1 MWFLMRKTEFTSR
14 NYMYK
19 HIRIIVYIKEKNIK
33 LTENIVNVSCIT
45 CKAYVSQCFYAP
57 EGFNEIRGCRFSN
70 IDTVMM

>member
-45 CKAYVSQCFYAP
+45 CKAMSLNVSMPLKAL
-57 EGFNEIRGCRFSN
+57 
-70 IDTVMM
+70 MK